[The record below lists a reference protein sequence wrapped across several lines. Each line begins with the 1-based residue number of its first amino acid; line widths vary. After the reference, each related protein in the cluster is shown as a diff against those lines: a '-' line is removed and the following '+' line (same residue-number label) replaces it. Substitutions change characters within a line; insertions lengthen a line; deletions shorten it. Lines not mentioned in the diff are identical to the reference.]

1 MVAILDADK
10 EGFLRSERSLT
21 QVAGRAARN
30 INGKVIMY
38 ADKITESMRKTIDET
53 NRRRSLQKVF
63 NEENGIEP
71 TQLKKTKEQIMGQTS
86 VLNIRADKDYYVED
100 TEISSSVLDPVTQN
114 MNQDQ
119 LSRLLEETK
128 RQMKAAAKDMN
139 FLEAARLRDEMFNIE
154 KQLKSL

>member
-1 MVAILDADK
+1 
-10 EGFLRSERSLT
+10 
-21 QVAGRAARN
+21 
-30 INGKVIMY
+30 MY